1 MHGRTVRTD
10 GRRAIRSMIS
20 AGLAGSTLFIGA
32 PVLAQEEPA
41 AEGLQEIVVTATRR
55 AESAQSVPVA
65 ITALRGEQ
73 LQQLN
78 IGDNFGV
85 AKLAPSLAVESAYGL
100 SQPRWRMRGVGSNA
114 IGANAQAAV
123 GVYSDDVLMSAGNM
137 QSFGIFD
144 MERVEVLRGPQ
155 GTLWGRNITG
165 GAIHFVSK
173 RPTEETSGYA
183 QAQFGAND
191 ERNFEGAIG
200 GALVGDSV
208 LGRVSFS
215 SRRRDG
221 QYENL
226 FKRSDTGGYD
236 RSDVRVQLL
245 GRINEDTDLY
255 LKIYSG
261 DADFQVPFRH
271 TGLLANGTNFQG
283 FSLPA
288 GRDDVVSLNSRDDGR
303 VTRSGATLQLN
314 TTLAGG
320 RTLTG
325 IVSYDTAKSFNY
337 FDDDATPLV
346 DYSELN
352 NDDTDQKI
360 AEVRLASSA
369 DQRIRW
375 IGGLYYLDSEVTGS
389 LSAPF
394 QSNVN
399 FPTEGAAFETT
410 TSTKSSAIFG
420 TISAD
425 LTDRFGVRLGARYSR
440 DEVSASGRAWSYA
453 VNPLDVYDRSSPTL
467 TYLDL
472 ARGIFINSAT
482 GLPVAA
488 QPTSRSWNKLTGDVT
503 LEFKPRD
510 EMLLFLRAARG
521 YRAGNANT
529 YIYNGTDFGL
539 YNPEQLDDIEV
550 GLKTTML
557 DGRVRLNAAAFR
569 YDIKDMQVTVVLSPG
584 SRTQNAAKARVSG
597 AEIELETQLTERFY
611 ASLSLGY
618 QDSEYTDFR
627 TGSAPFP
634 INLGAPLDLSGE
646 SFERAPEQTVTG
658 VLAYTQPLSSGSLVF
673 STDWRYTSRFK
684 FQPWVD
690 SDRLSP
696 APFLQVPGV
705 LDRVRDTFSQDAMT
719 IGNASVSYRTQDERL
734 EVGVW
739 GKNLTNEFY
748 PTSTYGFFFNRSLGS
763 YLGEL
768 RSYGISLTYRFG
780 DK

>member
-1 MHGRTVRTD
+1 MHGISVRTSV
-10 GRRAIRSMIS
+10 RRAIQSAIS
-20 AGLAGSTLFIGA
+20 VGIAGTTLIYGA
-32 PVLAQEEPA
+32 PAAAQD
-41 AEGLQEIVVTATRR
+41 AEGLEEIVVTATRR

-65 ITALRGEQ
+65 ITALRGDQ

-78 IGDNFGV
+78 VGDNFGV

-123 GVYSDDVLMSAGNM
+123 GVYADDVLMSVGNM
-137 QSFGIFD
+137 QGFAIFD
-144 MERVEVLRGPQ
+144 LDRVEVLRGPQ

-165 GAIHFVSK
+165 GAIHFVSR
-173 RPTEETSGYA
+173 RPEDTLSGYA

-191 ERNFEGAIG
+191 ERNFEGAVG
-200 GALVGDSV
+200 GPLVGDSV

-221 QYENL
+221 QYRNL
-226 FKRSDTGGYD
+226 FKNVDTGGYD

-245 GRINEDTDLY
+245 SHLSQDTDLY
-255 LKIYSG
+255 LKLYSG

-283 FSLPA
+283 FALPA
-288 GRDDVVSLNSRDDGR
+288 GQDDVVSLNSRDDGR
-303 VTRSGATLQLN
+303 VTRSGGTLQL
-314 TTLAGG
+314 TSTLAGG
-320 RTLTG
+320 RTFTG
-325 IVSYDTAKSFNY
+325 IVSYDVAKSFNY

-352 NDDTDQKI
+352 NDDSDQKI
-360 AEVRLASSA
+360 VEVRLASSP

-399 FPTEGAAFETT
+399 FPNEGAAFETT
-410 TSTKSSAIFG
+410 TSTKSSAAFG
-420 TISAD
+420 TITAD
-425 LTDRFGVRLGARYSR
+425 LTDRIGLRVGARYSR
-440 DEVSASGRAWSYA
+440 DKVSAAGQAWSYA
-453 VNPLDVYDRSSPTL
+453 VNPLDVYNRSNRTL
-467 TYLDL
+467 VYLDL
-472 ARGIFINSAT
+472 ARNVFINSAT

-488 QPTSRSWNKLTGDVT
+488 QPSSRSWSKVTGDVT

-510 EMLLFLRAARG
+510 QMLLFLRAARG

-539 YNPEQLDDIEV
+539 YNPEQLDDVEA
-550 GLKTTML
+550 GFKSTLL
-557 DGRVRLNAAAFR
+557 DGRVRLNATAFR

-584 SRTQNAAKARVSG
+584 SRTQNAAKARVTG
-597 AEIELETQLTERFY
+597 AEVELESQLTERFY

-627 TGSAPFP
+627 SGSAPAP

-646 SFERAPEQTVTG
+646 SFERAPKETLTA
-658 VLAYTQPLSSGSLVF
+658 VLSYVQPLPTGSLVV

-690 SDRLSP
+690 STRLSP

-705 LDRVRDTFSQDAMT
+705 LDRVRNAFSQDAMT
-719 IGNASVSYRTQDERL
+719 IGNASISYRSPDERL
-734 EVGVW
+734 EVGIW

-768 RSYGISLTYRFG
+768 RSYGVSIAYRFG